1 MAICLP
7 PLSHNLK
14 HSHVKHFAPIHYVHH
29 LAQSKSQVVHTC
41 TSTFEQS
48 HFWLLALNTR
58 FLLCSH
64 TFFLFFQELTP
75 STFSPP
81 PCIQNTSL
89 SACGT
94 RWPLWRLNYSNPST
108 AWVVA
113 VVVVVVVMISILVMI
128 MRITSRKYQEDED
141 DDTLWPRRRL
151 NCPNPSTTRETL
163 RWPTLKEAWPNKHLT
178 LAFNV

>member
-14 HSHVKHFAPIHYVHH
+14 HSHFKHFAPIHFVHH
-29 LAQSKSQVVHTC
+29 LAQSKSQVVHTY
-41 TSTFEQS
+41 TFEQS
-48 HFWLLALNTR
+48 HFWLLSLSTR

-64 TFFLFFQELTP
+64 TFFFQELTP

-113 VVVVVVVMISILVMI
+113 VVVVMVMISILVMI
-128 MRITSRKYQEDED
+128 MRITSRKYQEGED
-141 DDTLWPRRRL
+141 DDTLWPWRRL
-151 NCPNPSTTRETL
+151 KP
-163 RWPTLKEAWPNKHLT
+163 
-178 LAFNV
+178 

>member
-1 MAICLP
+1 MY
-7 PLSHNLK
+7 S
-14 HSHVKHFAPIHYVHH
+14 
-29 LAQSKSQVVHTC
+29 

-64 TFFLFFQELTP
+64 NFFLFFQELTP

-113 VVVVVVVMISILVMI
+113 VVVLVLMISILVMI

-163 RWPTLKEAWPNKHLT
+163 RWPTLKEVWPNKHLT
-178 LAFNV
+178 LAIIA